1 MKDQFII
8 PTNFMETGYVPGSN
22 GMFSWRNLIEAA
34 ILALVGYGICRLLP
48 LPGGTDAIT
57 YYILICGPL
66 ALVGLSGIQ
75 GDPLSVYLID
85 FLKWRNR
92 RKPYFYSNHGEAYT
106 QEAADALLDAPQL
119 RDMVADMV
127 DKMRANMAA
136 KEYDYVE
143 GETFQFAQDP
153 EQEAL
158 KQAQAEIQAEKD
170 EALAQVLEEQKKRE
184 EELAKKNNPFAT
196 PENAKPV
203 DAKKISAMIQLDDLQ
218 WEEDT

>member
-1 MKDQFII
+1 MKTQFII

-22 GMFSWRNLIEAA
+22 GMFSWRNLIEAGV
-34 ILALVGYGICRLLP
+34 LALVGYGFCRLLP
-48 LPGGTDAIT
+48 LPSGTDAIT
-57 YYILICGPL
+57 YYILIIGPL

-85 FLKWRNR
+85 FLKWRKR

-106 QEAADALLDAPQL
+106 QEAADALMDAPQL

-127 DKMRANMAA
+127 DKMRANMSA
-136 KEYDYVE
+136 KEFDYVE

-158 KQAQAEIQAEKD
+158 KQAQAEIQEQK
-170 EALAQVLEEQKKRE
+170 EEELAQALEEQRRRE
-184 EELAKKNNPFAT
+184 EELAKKNNPFVKPDT
-196 PENAKPV
+196 AKPV
-203 DAKKISAMIQLDDLQ
+203 DARMIVENLTLDDLQ
-218 WEEDT
+218 WEEDD